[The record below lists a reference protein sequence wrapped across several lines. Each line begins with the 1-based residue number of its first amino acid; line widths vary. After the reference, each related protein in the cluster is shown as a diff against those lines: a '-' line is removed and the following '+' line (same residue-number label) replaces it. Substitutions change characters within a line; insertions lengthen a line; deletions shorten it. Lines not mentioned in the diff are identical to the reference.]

1 MKKIITSFFAVIL
14 GILVGILLME
24 VTGYNS
30 ILALQ
35 ALWDGAFGDIYSIG
49 EVVRQITPLLLAG
62 LAVGFAFR
70 TGLFNIGVE
79 GQLMMGW
86 LAAVWVG
93 ISFDL
98 PKIIHL
104 PLAVI
109 AGAVAGALWAFIPG
123 LLKAKY
129 RINEVIVSIMLNY
142 TALHV
147 INHIIK
153 TYLSEKSDRTDY
165 IAESASLASPFLSS
179 ITDYSRLHWGIVIAI
194 IGAIVMW
201 FILEKTTT
209 GFELRSVG
217 FNPHASQYAG
227 MNFKK
232 NIILS
237 MVISG
242 AFAGLA
248 GVAEGLGTFGY
259 NPIRSGPT
267 GLGFDGIAV
276 ALLGANSPLGI
287 VLAAGL
293 FGFLKVGALSMP
305 MASGVP
311 LELVDIIIALIVFFV
326 GISYLIEFIM
336 NKFFP
341 EKKKA
346 KEEKKKKKKEM
357 KSATKGGEDKWV

>member
-1 MKKIITSFFAVIL
+1 MKKIITSVVSVFL
-14 GILVGILLME
+14 GIFVGILIME
-24 VTGYNS
+24 ITGYNS
-30 ILALQ
+30 MLALKS
-35 ALWDGAFGDIYSIG
+35 LWNGAFGDVYKVG

-104 PLAVI
+104 PLAVL
-109 AGAVAGALWAFIPG
+109 AGAVAGSLWACIPG

-142 TALHV
+142 TALHI

-153 TYLSEKSDRTDY
+153 TYLSDKSDRTDY
-165 IAESASLASPFLSS
+165 VAPSASLASDFLSS
-179 ITDYSRLHWGIVIAI
+179 ITDYSRMHWGIVIAI
-194 IGAIVMW
+194 IAAIVMW

-209 GFELRSVG
+209 GYELRSVG
-217 FNPHASQYAG
+217 FNPHASEYAG

-237 MVISG
+237 MAISG

-267 GLGFDGIAV
+267 GIGFDGIAV
-276 ALLGANSPLGI
+276 ALLGANSPIGI
-287 VLAAGL
+287 VLSAGL
-293 FGFLKVGALSMP
+293 FGVLKIGALSIQME
-305 MASGVP
+305 SGVP

-326 GISYLIEFIM
+326 GISYLVEWISS
-336 NKFFP
+336 KFS
-341 EKKKA
+341 KGNKA
-346 KEEKKKKKKEM
+346 KKEDKKLQKQKVT
-357 KSATKGGEDKWV
+357 AKGGEDK